1 MQNGTPEFSYEL
13 YIAASPAKVWKG
25 ITDGEITR
33 QYVYGTRLQS
43 NLKPGAPYAYVGDG
57 DMKVV
62 DGKIL
67 EVEPERRLV
76 MTWAAH
82 WDEAVN
88 QDRASRVTYQLTPID
103 PMTTKLSLVHDDFDG
118 ETATYN
124 GSVAGWPLMLS
135 ALKSL
140 LETGKPLAVR

>member
-1 MQNGTPEFSYEL
+1 MQNGKPEFSYEL

-25 ITDGEITR
+25 LTDGEITEH
-33 QYVYGTRLQS
+33 YVYGTRLRSTLQ
-43 NLKPGAPYAYVGDG
+43 PGAPYAYVGDG

-88 QDRASRVTYQLTPID
+88 KDRASRVTYQLTPID

-118 ETATYN
+118 ETATYT